1 MDNIQSENTNE
12 KYYFV
17 IVTKDGVE
25 DDLNKECGH
34 IDFNVFGF
42 DGGFIRCKTDE
53 NGETIA
59 MFNKDFI
66 AKIYRIPIEKPVS
79 LCDGE
84 SFASGAVKAFQKN
97 VLMNNFMKGS
107 NR

>member
-1 MDNIQSENTNE
+1 MGNIQSENTNE

-17 IVTKDGVE
+17 IRTKDGVE
-25 DDLNKECGH
+25 DNLNKECCH

-42 DGGFIRCKTDE
+42 DGFIRCKTEE

-66 AKIYRIPIEKPVS
+66 AKIYRMPIEKPVI
-79 LCDGE
+79 
-84 SFASGAVKAFQKN
+84 KAFEKN
-97 VLMNNFMKGS
+97 VLMNNFMKGAK
-107 NR
+107 R